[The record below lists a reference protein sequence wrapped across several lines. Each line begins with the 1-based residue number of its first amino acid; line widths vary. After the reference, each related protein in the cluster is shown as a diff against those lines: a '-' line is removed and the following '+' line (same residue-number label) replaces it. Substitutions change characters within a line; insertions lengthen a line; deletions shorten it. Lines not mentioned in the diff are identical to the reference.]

1 MTKKGIMLSLA
12 TIAILSGTSAVAA
25 DLELDNSKLG
35 DNKGEGVY
43 KPDTSNVADT
53 EKVTI
58 KATIDKSTATDMT
71 KLVID
76 TKGEVEVGAT
86 GQSAELSFGG
96 TSTEGYGFDINS
108 KSFTTAGAASPNET
122 KINVNADSSITTSA
136 GATIG
141 ANSSIN
147 IADGKTLTVGGGLTN
162 SGTIAVGGTLEAGK
176 ITSTAGEISLGS
188 GATLNVNDTFLNGT
202 ATEESNDFKFTEG
215 TGKLIL
221 SEGSKVNFKGE
232 DNILTAKN
240 IDLTKGGELNLN
252 DTTILSRQ
260 NSTTGDLDDTNAFKL
275 KKGNVNVGLT
285 NGENASGMP
294 GHESGSVQ
302 AHIEYIKAE
311 KADTGKINL
320 NGNYLSVIKVDADAE
335 HLNFSNGGGLVFNTR
350 LVEADATTN
359 TNTQDKS
366 KGSNITGKL
375 NLDSKSSLG
384 FNKGSFATIEE
395 INTNEGK
402 LWFHGG
408 TLSVKNL
415 NANASDIMFDSAIA
429 GVTALGGTLQIANNG
444 TATINKGNLRLTD
457 NEKIEIAAASGS
469 DKAGSFNLNG
479 NISVVGTG
487 EVALNTG
494 TFTANDIGV
503 DESGK
508 IKLGGGTLNANSI
521 SATDAA
527 QNLDLTEGGTINFNG
542 GSSTLG
548 GKTETT
554 AAQDTKFNVKSGS
567 VSFDDLKLTDD
578 KGILSLESGEVNVK
592 KLTTTNTASLA
603 LKNGTLNFKAG
614 TEDKKNQSTIKDLAF
629 ATGSNVNLNFE
640 EHSEVTFDATT
651 ALDLSENKG
660 AFNVQKDALVKVG
673 TNGDKELKAS
683 QIKLGGSLQ
692 ANKLSAATSQDSKKL
707 DVNFGDG
714 AKISVEGS
722 LGDTAKFTLGTKENA
737 DKKYENFLGETGETI
752 SVKNTGNVLNL
763 EKGNIN
769 ANVELKTEN
778 GGTIRFSST
787 IVGDSPYYGSLNVNN
802 KLTIDDSAT
811 GLEFA
816 EGARG
821 DLNFNKGASEFTKG
835 NLNLTDSLVNV
846 NIANGASLEFKESSS
861 AGIKGNGNAVSLGK
875 YAKISVDGELTG
887 LTKLEGTGAITGD
900 LSLAKNTTL
909 GISTSKDNDGTL
921 QEISTGKILTAD
933 TKDGA
938 TLAFGTGSVN
948 LKNLSSTASIKA
960 EITANKLN
968 NEGFAD
974 TLTLGDDTE
983 LHINRGVINVKGL
996 LNGTTADKS
1005 TLKVSNATANLN
1017 GGLGDKM
1024 TKIELNGGTIN
1035 VKGDFTGTGL
1045 DIAHVQ
1051 TNADGISSSFNIS
1064 GAADI
1069 QNSKFAI
1076 IPLVETGATSYK
1088 VLSAKSLS
1096 QSGNTGEFRVRAS
1109 LNSLLDK
1116 YEKYGLSVDA
1126 TKVQDGDKIIDA
1138 VDSSVKVKV
1147 EADKSNLYL
1156 KRELNTNSLGQ
1167 IKADSI
1173 QADLDALNEIA
1184 KDTAIIT
1191 DGTTN
1196 LATAIDKL
1204 KAESSSALT
1213 QRNSEIAA
1221 ELGGENSDILLS
1233 AFGQYNTTGARDTN
1247 TKNAVALDILKN
1259 GGNGLVKDIKE
1270 NAASSANMASSTS
1283 SIVNIINLSNNMAIG
1298 GRIAQA
1304 NNPFGNYAKLDGLKL
1319 ASLSSDMPLYYA
1331 NNGFENGFW
1340 ANAVGGLNKIEG
1352 ESGTLYGLSL
1362 GFDKQLDSTLMGFY
1376 LSYAMANLN
1385 DKTVEQGSQNIQVGL
1400 YASFNQRDIEVNVK
1414 AYGQTAITETTAY
1427 RGNDKENTA
1436 EAKFN
1441 RLYAGISADVGAI
1454 FAFNENKTFIKP
1466 FIGENYYYAHTPAYK
1481 ESGVAALDVAS
1492 ANNHALSFDVGVD
1505 VRHYF
1510 GANSFIYLTPSVE
1523 RYVVNSG
1530 GDFTAGFL
1538 GSDTTFTIEGKSST
1552 KTYVQGLIGGNI
1564 SLSDKFNINL
1574 GFGAK
1579 KILTGQIENVEGDKK
1594 DELYLSGNLGL
1605 KYRF

>member
-12 TIAILSGTSAVAA
+12 TIAILSGTGAVAA
-25 DLELDNSKLG
+25 DVEIKVDSGKLNAG
-35 DNKGEGVY
+35 STEITNKDGSYSYEQEASATDKVVIKSSITGVDGM
-43 KPDTSNVADT
+43 KNIS
-53 EKVTI
+53 I
-58 KATIDKSTATDMT
+58 KANDA
-71 KLVID
+71 
-76 TKGEVEVGAT
+76 VEVGAT
-86 GQSAELSFGG
+86 GQGNEVTLGG
-96 TSTEGYGFDINS
+96 TTAGGTDGYGFTIS
-108 KSFTTAGAASPNET
+108 GKSFTTAGETGKET
-122 KINVNADSSITTSA
+122 KINVNADSSINTSA
-136 GATIG
+136 SATIG

-147 IADGKTLTVGGGLTN
+147 IAEGKTLTIDAKDGLTN
-162 SGTIAVGGTLEAGK
+162 SGAISVDGTLNAGK
-176 ITSTAGEISLGS
+176 ITSTAGSITLGS

-202 ATEESNDFKFTEG
+202 ATEENHDFKFTEG
-215 TGKLIL
+215 TGKLTL
-221 SEGSKVNFKGE
+221 SEGSKVNFNGK

-252 DTTILSRQ
+252 DTAILSRQ
-260 NSTTGDLDDTNAFKL
+260 NSSTGDLDDTNAFKL

-285 NGENASGMP
+285 TGGNASAMP
-294 GHESGSVQ
+294 GHNDGDRIQ
-302 AHIEYIKAE
+302 TIEYIKAE

-320 NGNYLSVIKVDADAE
+320 NGNYLSVIKIDADAK
-335 HLNFSNGGGLVFNTR
+335 HFNFSNNGGIVFNTR
-350 LVEADATTN
+350 LVEADGETN
-359 TNTQDKS
+359 TITQDKS
-366 KGSNITGKL
+366 KGSNITGKIEL
-375 NLDSKSSLG
+375 NGKSSLM

-395 INTNEGK
+395 IDTKGGK
-402 LWFHGG
+402 LHFHGG

-415 NANASDIMFDSAIA
+415 NANADDIRFDSDIS
-429 GVTALGGTLQIANNG
+429 GNTALGGTLQIANNG
-444 TATINKGNLRLTD
+444 TANVNGSLRLDD

-469 DKAGSFNLNG
+469 GKAGSFNLSDTL
-479 NISVVGTG
+479 SVVGTG
-487 EVALNTG
+487 EVALNGG
-494 TFTANDIGV
+494 TFTANNIGV
-503 DESGK
+503 DEEGK

-521 SATDAA
+521 SVTDAA
-527 QNLDLTEGGTINFNG
+527 KNLDLAEGGTINFKG

-554 AAQDTKFNVKSGS
+554 AAKDTKFNVKGGS
-567 VSFDDLKLTDD
+567 VSFDELKLTDD
-578 KGILSLESGEVNVK
+578 KGILSLEENGVVNVN
-592 KLTTTNTASLA
+592 KLTAEKAASLA
-603 LKNGTLNFKAG
+603 LKSGTLNFKAG
-614 TEDKKNQSTIKDLAF
+614 TEDKKNASEIKEQLTF
-629 ATGSNVNLNFE
+629 SNTESNVNLNFE
-640 EHSEVTFDATT
+640 KYSEVTFTNG
-651 ALDLSENKG
+651 LDMSNNKG
-660 AFNVQKDALVKVG
+660 AFNVEKDALVKLG
-673 TNGDKELKAS
+673 TAGDKELKAS
-683 QIKLGGSLQ
+683 EITLGGTLQ
-692 ANKLSAATSQDSKKL
+692 ANKLSAATSIDSKKL
-707 DVNFGDG
+707 NVNFGDG
-714 AKISVEGS
+714 AKISIEGS
-722 LGDTAKFTLGTKENA
+722 LGNTDAFKLGTKANAENV
-737 DKKYENFLGETGETI
+737 YQNFLEADTGKSI
-752 SVKNTGNVLNL
+752 SVNGANNVLSLDN
-763 EKGNIN
+763 GAIN
-769 ANVELKTEN
+769 ANAELKTES
-778 GGTIRFSST
+778 GGKIRFN
-787 IVGDSPYYGSLNVNN
+787 GGSLNVNS
-802 KLTIDDSAT
+802 KLTIDDSTT

-816 EGARG
+816 EGKSG
-821 DLNFNKGASEFTKG
+821 TLNFNKGASEFTKG
-835 NLNLTDSLVNV
+835 NLNLTDSMVNV
-846 NIANGASLEFKESSS
+846 AIANGASLEFKESAT
-861 AGIKGNGNAVSLGK
+861 AGIKGNGNAIALGK
-875 YAKISVDGELTG
+875 YATIIVDGSATG
-887 LTKLEGTGAITGD
+887 VTKLDGSGAITGD
-900 LSLAKNTTL
+900 LSLAKNTIL
-909 GISTSKDNDGTL
+909 GIRTAKDADGNL
-921 QEISTGKILTAD
+921 QEISTGKISAAD
-933 TKDGA
+933 TKEGA
-938 TLAFGTGSVN
+938 TLAFGSGSVN
-948 LKNLSSTASIKA
+948 LKGGTESASL
-960 EITANKLN
+960 KLN
-968 NEGFAD
+968 NEGFASD
-974 TLTLGDDTE
+974 LKLANTAVLD
-983 LHINRGVINVKGL
+983 INSGNINVKGTL
-996 LNGTTADKS
+996 SQAASGTATV
-1005 TLKVSNATANLN
+1005 KVSNATANFN
-1017 GGLGDKM
+1017 GGFATTDYVK
-1024 TKIELNGGTIN
+1024 KFELNGGTIN

-1045 DIAHVQ
+1045 DVAHVQ
-1051 TNADGISSSFNIS
+1051 TNANGISSSFNIS

-1076 IPLVETGATSYK
+1076 VPLVDTGATSYK

-1109 LNSLLDK
+1109 LNSLIDK

-1126 TKVQDGDKIIDA
+1126 SKVQDGDKIIDA
-1138 VDSSVKVKV
+1138 VDSSVKVTV

-1173 QADLDALNEIA
+1173 QADIDALNALLADTDIVDA
-1184 KDTAIIT
+1184 SNKDTVLKSAQ
-1191 DGTTN
+1191 
-1196 LATAIDKL
+1196 DKL
-1204 KAESSSALT
+1204 NAQKVAAPS
-1213 QRNSEIAA
+1213 QKNSEIAA

-1233 AFGQYNTTGARDTN
+1233 AFGQYNNTGARDTN

-1283 SIVNIINLSNNMAIG
+1283 SIVNVINLSNNMAIG

-1304 NNPFGNYAKLDGLKL
+1304 NNPFGNYASLDGLKL
-1319 ASLSSDMPLYYA
+1319 ASLSGDMPLYYA

-1352 ESGTLYGLSL
+1352 ESGSLYGLSL
-1362 GFDKQLDSTLMGFY
+1362 GFDKQLDSTLLGFY

-1427 RGNDKENTA
+1427 RGNDEHNTA
-1436 EAKFN
+1436 EARFN

-1466 FIGENYYYAHTPAYK
+1466 FVGENYYYAHTPAYK

-1579 KILTGQIENVEGDKK
+1579 KILTGQIENAEGDKK